1 MKQSNSLSSKDEN
14 MSSENGAAGLT
25 QDQLLFTE
33 NIYASLPI
41 SIEVYDAN
49 GILRKINDKALK
61 MYGVSDRTTVI
72 GKVNL
77 FNSPYMDKEL
87 KSKIQ
92 RGEDVTLE
100 FEYDFDRINSDAY
113 FCSQN
118 KNSIIYEAQVVPVL
132 DDQGTIIGHILL
144 SNDVTSAKEIEFRT
158 EESKKNLE
166 MAMEAANMASWVYNV
181 HKKTFSTLHGN
192 ALAKEEMS
200 LEQMQSILHPQDRIQ
215 LMQLFAQL
223 INKETQ
229 QVHTTL
235 RFYNK
240 EERQYRHYE
249 SRMRLSSEHRGKLL
263 IVGTQL
269 DVTDKVQMLKKTQDL
284 TTETV
289 NFTCRMQTKY
299 DETWQY
305 CNVIGVPFE
314 QDENGNTIRFTGFRQ
329 NISKLHRL
337 NEELKERNYKM
348 ELTFKTVGMSYWDF
362 DVTGRKFTAFNDPV
376 NDYHP
381 ETPIDVDQYLS
392 AAHPDDRELVRKYFE
407 GMIEGKEQEFNFQYR
422 SKTKWNKE
430 WQTLIITGI
439 QVERDKRGKI
449 IRYTGIGFNN
459 TKWEK
464 MAQELKILKDK
475 AELSDRLKSAFLAN
489 MSHEIRTPLNAIV
502 GFSGLMVNCDDPEE
516 KAEYMEIIESN
527 NDLLLR
533 LINDILDLSK
543 IESGILERKRE
554 KFNLAKVSG
563 ELYTMIQPK
572 ITNPEVEF
580 ILGNSGPDC
589 WIFLDRNRLKQVWMN
604 FLTNAVKC
612 THSGHIKMG
621 YSLENGGIKVY
632 VEDSGV
638 GIPYEVQNRVF
649 GRFQKLNEFAQG
661 TGLGLAISRAII
673 EGAGGEIGF
682 TSTPGV
688 GSTFWA
694 WIPCDVSMQENI
706 DPKATPQP
714 TQTQETVSLNHSIP
728 LKGINGKDLQIL
740 IAEDNDSNYSLV
752 KHILKEYQI
761 TRVVNGVEAVE
772 KVRDEEFDIVL
783 MDMKMPIMGGLEATR
798 KIRELNPIIP
808 IIALTANAF
817 DADRVSAME
826 AGCNAFLTKPLKKE
840 ELLELFSF
848 KL

>member
-1 MKQSNSLSSKDEN
+1 
-14 MSSENGAAGLT
+14 
-25 QDQLLFTE
+25 
-33 NIYASLPI
+33 
-41 SIEVYDAN
+41 
-49 GILRKINDKALK
+49 
-61 MYGVSDRTTVI
+61 
-72 GKVNL
+72 
-77 FNSPYMDKEL
+77 
-87 KSKIQ
+87 
-92 RGEDVTLE
+92 
-100 FEYDFDRINSDAY
+100 
-113 FCSQN
+113 
-118 KNSIIYEAQVVPVL
+118 
-132 DDQGTIIGHILL
+132 
-144 SNDVTSAKEIEFRT
+144 
-158 EESKKNLE
+158 
-166 MAMEAANMASWVYNV
+166 
-181 HKKTFSTLHGN
+181 
-192 ALAKEEMS
+192 
-200 LEQMQSILHPQDRIQ
+200 
-215 LMQLFAQL
+215 
-223 INKETQ
+223 
-229 QVHTTL
+229 
-235 RFYNK
+235 
-240 EERQYRHYE
+240 
-249 SRMRLSSEHRGKLL
+249 
-263 IVGTQL
+263 
-269 DVTDKVQMLKKTQDL
+269 
-284 TTETV
+284 
-289 NFTCRMQTKY
+289 MQTKY

-502 GFSGLMVNCDDPEE
+502 GFSGLMVNYDDPEE

-649 GRFQKLNEFAQG
+649 GRFQKRNEFAQG
-661 TGLGLAISRAII
+661 TGLGLAISRVII

-714 TQTQETVSLNHSIP
+714 TQTQETVSLNHSIS

>member
-25 QDQLLFTE
+25 QGQLLFTE

-132 DDQGTIIGHILL
+132 DDKGTIIGHILL

-284 TTETV
+284 TTKRELA
-289 NFTCRMQTKY
+289 MQ
-299 DETWQY
+299 
-305 CNVIGVPFE
+305 VS
-314 QDENGNTIRFTGFRQ
+314 
-329 NISKLHRL
+329 NIVH
-337 NEELKERNYKM
+337 
-348 ELTFKTVGMSYWDF
+348 WDF
-362 DVTGRKFTAFNDPV
+362 DVSTQKFESYNDPI
-376 NDYHP
+376 NDYAP
-381 ETPIDVDQYLS
+381 TGLLLSKNLKVSYTLTTALPISMPSNLCCR
-392 AAHPDDRELVRKYFE
+392 A
-407 GMIEGKEQEFNFQYR
+407 
-422 SKTKWNKE
+422 KTKPSTSLAACK
-430 WQTLIITGI
+430 Q
-439 QVERDKRGKI
+439 
-449 IRYTGIGFNN
+449 N
-459 TKWEK
+459 TMKPGNIA
-464 MAQELKILKDK
+464 M
-475 AELSDRLKSAFLAN
+475 SSAFLSN
-489 MSHEIRTPLNAIV
+489 RTR
-502 GFSGLMVNCDDPEE
+502 
-516 KAEYMEIIESN
+516 METPYASPA
-527 NDLLLR
+527 
-533 LINDILDLSK
+533 S
-543 IESGILERKRE
+543 
-554 KFNLAKVSG
+554 
-563 ELYTMIQPK
+563 
-572 ITNPEVEF
+572 
-580 ILGNSGPDC
+580 
-589 WIFLDRNRLKQVWMN
+589 DR
-604 FLTNAVKC
+604 
-612 THSGHIKMG
+612 
-621 YSLENGGIKVY
+621 
-632 VEDSGV
+632 
-638 GIPYEVQNRVF
+638 
-649 GRFQKLNEFAQG
+649 
-661 TGLGLAISRAII
+661 ISPS
-673 EGAGGEIGF
+673 
-682 TSTPGV
+682 ST
-688 GSTFWA
+688 A
-694 WIPCDVSMQENI
+694 
-706 DPKATPQP
+706 
-714 TQTQETVSLNHSIP
+714 
-728 LKGINGKDLQIL
+728 
-740 IAEDNDSNYSLV
+740 
-752 KHILKEYQI
+752 
-761 TRVVNGVEAVE
+761 
-772 KVRDEEFDIVL
+772 
-783 MDMKMPIMGGLEATR
+783 
-798 KIRELNPIIP
+798 
-808 IIALTANAF
+808 
-817 DADRVSAME
+817 
-826 AGCNAFLTKPLKKE
+826 
-840 ELLELFSF
+840 
-848 KL
+848 